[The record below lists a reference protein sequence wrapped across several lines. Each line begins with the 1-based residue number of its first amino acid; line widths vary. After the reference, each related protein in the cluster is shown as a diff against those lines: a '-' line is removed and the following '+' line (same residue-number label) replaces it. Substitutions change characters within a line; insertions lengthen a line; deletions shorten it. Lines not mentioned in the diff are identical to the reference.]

1 MHSQWGYPHHKGSR
15 NWFWGGAKKFS
26 GLWPSKAQSTL
37 SENNFFSSFFFST
50 DSLSFLPWYQL
61 PLISPRGILVLN
73 SSHEGELD

>member
-1 MHSQWGYPHHKGSR
+1 MGGIPTINVVEIGS
-15 NWFWGGAKKFS
+15 GGTKKFS

-37 SENNFFSSFFFST
+37 PENNFSSFFFST
-50 DSLSFLPWYQL
+50 NSLSFLLWYQL